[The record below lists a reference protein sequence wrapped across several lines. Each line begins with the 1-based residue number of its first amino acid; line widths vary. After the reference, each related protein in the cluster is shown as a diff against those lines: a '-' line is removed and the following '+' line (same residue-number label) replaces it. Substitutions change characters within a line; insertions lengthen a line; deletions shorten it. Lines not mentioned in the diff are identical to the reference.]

1 MIRNQIAATV
11 AEPYHQFLIT
21 LQQAI
26 ATGSAQIAINKD
38 EFEKNGSHYIGFHRV
53 DKGDSEYVLAPDKV
67 FSLVK
72 HQLIDSG
79 KDLVSDATP
88 IFKELFEHRIS
99 KGYDNKDGK
108 GGVRKRYLKRVK
120 LNGHQ
125 PEVLVISVAAMEKTI
140 SDFLKEG

>member
-1 MIRNQIAATV
+1 MFPHLTK
-11 AEPYHQFLIT
+11 F
-21 LQQAI
+21 
-26 ATGSAQIAINKD
+26 
-38 EFEKNGSHYIGFHRV
+38 
-53 DKGDSEYVLAPDKV
+53 

-88 IFKELFEHRIS
+88 IFKELFEKGIS

-125 PEVLVISVAAMEKTI
+125 PEVLVISIAAMEKTI